1 MPNIIDITYFQ
12 NANELN
18 IPLAKEFIVANPAL
32 ETPNSSD
39 YLTSLCEKIEK
50 SILVNALGLQT
61 YNELQ
66 LALADN
72 FTNPLYASYKKL
84 VQGDEYD
91 NKIWIGLDNEYSL
104 IACRIFERFLST
116 TNEQLSGVGTTK
128 VNPQGA
134 SLFTPAYKIA
144 NANANFLN
152 GYQNGFLEFP
162 MIYDDGM
169 FIDWFGCNNDVNV
182 SLYQYLNDK
191 SADFPNIDLGN
202 FKIYESQNSFGI

>member
-1 MPNIIDITYFQ
+1 MPNIIDKTYFQ

-61 YNELQ
+61 YNTLQ
-66 LALADN
+66 LALADID
-72 FTNPLYASYKKL
+72 NPLYASYKKL

-104 IACRIFERFLST
+104 IAWRIFEQFLFT
-116 TNEQLSGVGTTK
+116 TNEQLSGIGAVN

-134 SLFTPAYKIA
+134 SLVTPAYKIA
-144 NANANFLN
+144 SANANFLQ
-152 GYQNGFLEFP
+152 GYQNGFLHFP
-162 MIYDDGM
+162 MIYNDGE
-169 FIDWFGCNNDVNV
+169 FIDWYGCSTDVNV

-191 SADFPNIDLGN
+191 ATDFPNVDLQN

>member
-1 MPNIIDITYFQ
+1 MPNIIDKTYFQ
-12 NANELN
+12 KANELN
-18 IPLAKEFIVANPAL
+18 IPLAKEFIVANPSL

-66 LALADN
+66 LALADIE
-72 FTNPLYASYKKL
+72 NPLNASYKKL

-104 IACRIFERFLST
+104 IAWRIFEQFLFT
-116 TNEQLSGVGTTK
+116 TNEQLSGIGAVN

-134 SLFTPAYKIA
+134 SLVTPAYKIA
-144 NANANFLN
+144 SANANFLQ
-152 GYQNGFLEFP
+152 GYQGGFLHFP
-162 MIYDDGM
+162 MIYNDGE
-169 FIDWFGCNNDVNV
+169 FIDWYGCNNDVNV

-191 SADFPNIDLGN
+191 TTDFPNVDLQN
-202 FKIYESQNSFGI
+202 FKIYESQNSFGL